1 MARGVAEELGE
12 AVLKDSG
19 ALSEA
24 EWLARIDKVG
34 QREGFFRYLGADHA
48 ALFVARKPTLIVTF
62 ETSETIRKRE
72 VDQMP
77 FGLTVSE
84 MRDWSHLC
92 VIART
97 DSWYRDQAVYDLFDK
112 LVDDSFFERFEQVVF
127 FGSGMAGYAAAAF
140 SVTAPGAT
148 VVLLQPQAT
157 LDPAVT
163 GWDPRFAEHRRK
175 NFTDRY
181 GYAPDMTEGAGQV
194 FVIFDPDQTLDAM
207 HAALF
212 RRPFATLLPVRNAGP
227 DLYASL
233 SSMQILQPILLSAA
247 ANSFDAQMF
256 WTFFRARRNNIPYL
270 RRLLSKLEADGRPH
284 LAAMVAGN
292 AGNRLGDAKFRRRA
306 EELVRQV
313 SRVGV
318 QAPA

>member
-1 MARGVAEELGE
+1 MRRRGVGE

-34 QREGFFRYLGADHA
+34 QREGFFRYLGPDHA

-62 ETSETIRKRE
+62 ETSETIRRRE

-127 FGSGMAGYAAAAF
+127 FGAGMAGYAAAAF

-148 VVLLQPQAT
+148 VVILQPQAT

-163 GWDPRFAEHRRK
+163 GWDPRFAEHRRL

-212 RRPFATLLPVRNAGP
+212 RRPFATLLPVRHAGP

-233 SSMQILQPILLSAA
+233 SSMQILHSVLSSAA
-247 ANSFDAQMF
+247 TGSFDAHMF
-256 WTFFRARRNNIPYL
+256 WTFFRARRNNTPYL
-270 RRLLSKLEADGRPH
+270 RRLMSKLEADGRPR
-284 LAAMVAGN
+284 LAAMVAAN
-292 AGNRLGDAKFRRRA
+292 AANRLGDAKFRRRA
-306 EELVRQV
+306 EELTRQV
-313 SRVGV
+313 GRVSV

>member
-1 MARGVAEELGE
+1 
-12 AVLKDSG
+12 VLKDAG

-24 EWLARIDKVG
+24 DWLARLDKVG
-34 QREGFFRYLGADHA
+34 AREGFFRHLGADHA
-48 ALFVARKPTLIVTF
+48 ALFVARQPTLIVTF
-62 ETSETIRKRE
+62 ETSDTIRHRE

-77 FGLTVSE
+77 FGLGVSE

-92 VIART
+92 VIARK

-148 VVLLQPQAT
+148 VVILQPQAT
-157 LDPAVT
+157 LDPAVA
-163 GWDPRFAEHRRK
+163 GWDPRFAEHRRL

-194 FVIFDPDQTLDAM
+194 FVIYDPDQTFDAM

-212 RRPFATLLPVRNAGP
+212 RRPFTTLLPVRHVGS

-233 SSMQILQPILLSAA
+233 IAMHILHPILSSAA
-247 ANSFDAQMF
+247 TGSFDAHLF
-256 WTFFRARRNNIPYL
+256 WTFFRARRKNIPYL
-270 RRLLSKLEADGRPH
+270 RRLMSKLEADGRPG
-284 LAAMVAGN
+284 LALMVARN
-292 AGNRLGDAKFRRRA
+292 AASRLGDAKFSRRA
-306 EELVRQV
+306 DELALMAHQPPK
-313 SRVGV
+313 
-318 QAPA
+318 APRA